1 MKAESASRFLVTNL
15 NNHSKIRIKKNINL
29 KTNACVFFPWD
40 FHPNIWKKNGSL
52 ESSDLFSLN
61 TFLNETQGAGSPT
74 SQSFFFAK
82 RRPPWEEQKSTF
94 ATISKGLKTQLNPI
108 SGWLVVEPIHLK
120 NMFVKLEHETPRI
133 GVKIPK
139 IFELPPPS
147 WPNTIIFYQPRF
159 QQKIE

>member
-29 KTNACVFFPWD
+29 KTNACVFFPWN
-40 FHPNIWKKNGSL
+40 FHPTSGKKIGSL

-94 ATISKGLKTQLNPI
+94 ATNFQGSKNQLKQI
-108 SGWLVVEPIHLK
+108 SGWLVVEPTHLK
-120 NMFVKLEHETPRI
+120 SMFVKLEHF
-133 GVKIPK
+133 PK
-139 IFELPPPS
+139 D
-147 WPNTIIFYQPRF
+147 RG
-159 QQKIE
+159 